1 MGDTRKI
8 TLCWYCLTPRGWR
21 YFPAML
27 ENHGGSIQAQ
37 HGWVRDHKQA
47 VEYPQGR
54 YVLRAYR
61 DGKKVYS
68 PLETCNPRDAFLA
81 LGRARR
87 MAASQPAAH
96 GLRLLRDAAQAYIA
110 DCKQRRAVEAA
121 AQAKLTLDEFSA
133 VVKDTVPG
141 AAYVHSI
148 MRQTVLHYHT
158 AMRKR
163 GLSPRTIANRHDR
176 LKSFLRWCKVDV
188 KFMPPT
194 PRYEKRLPSVYTSTE
209 TAAILAAANDHMRMV
224 LLMGLKL
231 GLRELEI
238 AHGEWSDVHWEDK
251 VFRVSGKP
259 HWDFRVKDAEE
270 RDVPIPADVLDA
282 LKVWRTEHPK
292 TRLIVGTASDNPN
305 FHLLRTLKRLAKRAG
320 LNCGE
325 CDGCASDTGECER
338 WTLHE
343 FRRTYCTTLL
353 RNGVDARS
361 VQAWA
366 GHADLQTTM
375 RYLRPT
381 AAKESQDKVNAVTW

>member
-1 MGDTRKI
+1 M
-8 TLCWYCLTPRGWR
+8 
-21 YFPAML
+21 
-27 ENHGGSIQAQ
+27 EHHHGSVQAQ
-37 HGWVRDHKQA
+37 HGWVNDHGQP

-54 YVLRAYR
+54 YVLRSYT

-68 PLETCNPRDAFLA
+68 PLETCNPRDAVLA
-81 LGRARR
+81 LNRARR

-96 GLRLLRDAAQAYIA
+96 GLRLLADAARAYIA
-110 DCKQRRAVEAA
+110 DCKQRQAMEAA
-121 AQAKLTLDEFSA
+121 AQAKLTLDEFVTA
-133 VVKDTVPG
+133 VKDSLPG
-141 AAYVHSI
+141 AAYVHSLT
-148 MRQTVLHYHT
+148 RQSVLRYHA

-188 KFMPPT
+188 KFMPDT
-194 PRYEKRLPSVYTSTE
+194 PRYEKRLPSVYTSKE
-209 TAAILAAANDHMRMV
+209 TAAILGTADDHMRV
-224 LLMGLKL
+224 VILMGLKL

-238 AHGEWSDVHWEDK
+238 AHAEWGDVHWDDK

-259 HWDFRVKDAEE
+259 HWDFKVKDAEE
-270 RDVPIPADVLDA
+270 RDVPIPADVIAA
-282 LKVWRTEHPK
+282 LKEWRTKHPK
-292 TRLIVGTASDNPN
+292 TRLIVGTDSDNPN
-305 FHLLRTLKRLAKRAG
+305 FHLLRTLKRLARRAG

-325 CDGCASDTGECER
+325 CDGCQSRKEECER